1 MGRIILHVDM
11 DAFFAAVE
19 AREHPEYRGKPLIV
33 GSGPH
38 ERGVVSTCSYEAR
51 KFGVRSAMPSRTAY
65 QRCPHAIF
73 VRPDMALYRR
83 ASAEVFAVFARYT
96 PFVEPV
102 SVDEAF
108 LDISGSAH
116 LFGGARG
123 LGESLRRAV
132 NGECGLTCSVGIAPN
147 RLLAKIAS
155 EERKPDGFFVMPF
168 EPAEIRRFLA
178 PRPLGILWGVGKT
191 TQETLARYGLKTC
204 GDLQNLEETA
214 LVRILGE
221 AAGHSIYRH
230 ALGLDDTPV
239 VGEARTEESVSREYT
254 FPEDCGNREEVR
266 QKLLSL
272 VPEVGERL
280 RRERRWATV
289 ARLKL
294 RDSAFSTITRQ
305 LRLDPPACD
314 DIALRRALLKL
325 FGREWPQNAYLKIRL
340 AGFGVS
346 DFTGEPPPD
355 LFGDDER
362 KKRERLSHAL
372 DDLRRRFGTPSS

>member
-1 MGRIILHVDM
+1 MDRIILHVDM

-96 PFVEPV
+96 PYVEPV

-116 LFGGARG
+116 LFGGARA
-123 LGESLRRAV
+123 LGESLRAAV
-132 NGECGLTCSVGIAPN
+132 RRECGLTCSVGIAPN

-155 EERKPDGFFVMPF
+155 EVHKPDGLFVMPF
-168 EPAEIRRFLA
+168 APAEIAGFLA
-178 PRPLGILWGVGKT
+178 PRPIGILWGVGKT
-191 TQETLARYGLKTC
+191 TQDALVRYGLKTC
-204 GDLQNLEETA
+204 GDLQKLDEA
-214 LVRILGE
+214 SLVRILGE
-221 AAGHSIYRH
+221 AAGRSIHRH
-230 ALGLDDTPV
+230 AFGLDSTPV
-239 VGEARTEESVSREYT
+239 ASEARAEESVSREHT

-266 QKLLSL
+266 QTLLAL
-272 VPEVGERL
+272 VPEVGERV
-280 RRERRWATV
+280 RRERRWAAV

-294 RDSAFSTITRQ
+294 RDSAFNTITRQ
-305 LRLDPPACD
+305 IRLDPPACD
-314 DIALRRALLKL
+314 DIAFRRALLRL
-325 FGREWPQNAYLKIRL
+325 FAREWPPNAGLKIRL

-346 DFTGEPPPD
+346 NFVDEPPAD
-355 LFGDDER
+355 LFGDGER
-362 KKRERLSHAL
+362 KKRERLSQTL
-372 DDLRRRFGTPSS
+372 DDLRRRFGLGA